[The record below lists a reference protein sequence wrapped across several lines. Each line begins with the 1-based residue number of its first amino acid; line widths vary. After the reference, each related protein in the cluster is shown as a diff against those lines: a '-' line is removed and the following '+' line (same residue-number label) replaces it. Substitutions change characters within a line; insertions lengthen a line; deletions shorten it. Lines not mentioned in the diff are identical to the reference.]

1 MQLDVINFLKNVNL
15 RLFLACFLIFCQ
27 ILEYRKKLWAE
38 LPIFECI
45 LDFKK
50 KWILVKKQKN
60 KKKKKTPQNVET
72 K

>member
-1 MQLDVINFLKNVNL
+1 MQPDVINFLKNVSL

-45 LDFKK
+45 LDLKK
-50 KWILVKKQKN
+50 SGF
-60 KKKKKTPQNVET
+60 
-72 K
+72 